1 MFISTDNQRLNFWVY
16 LCWLYVAIWECLSKS
31 ISLGFQGIRAGISG
45 RQQSFKGGEGL
56 KKNCLREYLKYGRF
70 LPVFR
75 GKIKVGDQSSPAEK
89 KGRLLKTDTLIRRER
104 VIRTLQSLMGDNVL
118 TQPKSSDLSSP
129 QAINSDQ
136 SLERKNYR
144 WTIYDS
150 FLL

>member
-1 MFISTDNQRLNFWVY
+1 MFISTDNQRLNFWAY
-16 LCWLYVAIWECLSKS
+16 LCWLYVAIWECFSKS
-31 ISLGFQGIRAGISG
+31 ISLGFQRTKAGISG

-104 VIRTLQSLMGDNVL
+104 VIRTLHNQNPVL

-136 SLERKNYR
+136 SLKRINYR
-144 WTIYDS
+144 WTIYDG

>member
-1 MFISTDNQRLNFWVY
+1 MFISTDNQRLNFWAY
-16 LCWLYVAIWECLSKS
+16 LCWLYVAIWECFSKS
-31 ISLGFQGIRAGISG
+31 ISLGFQGTKAGISG

-136 SLERKNYR
+136 SLKRINYR
-144 WTIYDS
+144 WSIYDG

>member
-1 MFISTDNQRLNFWVY
+1 MT
-16 LCWLYVAIWECLSKS
+16 
-31 ISLGFQGIRAGISG
+31 RAGISG

-104 VIRTLQSLMGDNVL
+104 VIRTLQSLITGG
-118 TQPKSSDLSSP
+118 
-129 QAINSDQ
+129 
-136 SLERKNYR
+136 
-144 WTIYDS
+144 
-150 FLL
+150 

>member
-16 LCWLYVAIWECLSKS
+16 LCWLYVAIWECFSKS
-31 ISLGFQGIRAGISG
+31 ISLGFQGTRAGISG

-136 SLERKNYR
+136 SLKRINYR
-144 WTIYDS
+144 WTIYDG

>member
-1 MFISTDNQRLNFWVY
+1 MFISKDNQRLNFWVY
-16 LCWLYVAIWECLSKS
+16 ICWLYVAIWECFSKS
-31 ISLGFQGIRAGISG
+31 ISLGFQGTRAGISG
-45 RQQSFKGGEGL
+45 RQQSFKGVEGL

-136 SLERKNYR
+136 SLKRINYR
-144 WTIYDS
+144 WSIYDG

>member
-16 LCWLYVAIWECLSKS
+16 ICWLYVAIWECFSKS
-31 ISLGFQGIRAGISG
+31 ISLGFQGTRAGISG

-136 SLERKNYR
+136 SLKKINYR
-144 WTIYDS
+144 WSIYDG

>member
-1 MFISTDNQRLNFWVY
+1 MFISKDNQRLNFWVY
-16 LCWLYVAIWECLSKS
+16 ICWLYVAIWECFSKS